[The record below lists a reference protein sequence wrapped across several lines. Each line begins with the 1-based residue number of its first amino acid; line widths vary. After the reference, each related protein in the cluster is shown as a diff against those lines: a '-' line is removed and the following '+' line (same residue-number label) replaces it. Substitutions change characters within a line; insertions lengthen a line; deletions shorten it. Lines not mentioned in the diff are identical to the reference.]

1 MHKVCLTPGSFSAL
15 RTPEKSASHSR
26 SSYRLI
32 LRTLNQSKSLLS
44 LGREL
49 CIRRL
54 TGAGCV
60 QITARQVLPELAR
73 GFGVRQSDGSV
84 CVLLPAGFPIVINTF
99 RKADFLVVD
108 MEAHEAI
115 FDLGLVNCAPGSI
128 ATT

>member
-1 MHKVCLTPGSFSAL
+1 MSAVSAADTHTAFTMAWNRRSLWAEYAL
-15 RTPEKSASHSR
+15 RPQE
-26 SSYRLI
+26 
-32 LRTLNQSKSLLS
+32 
-44 LGREL
+44 
-49 CIRRL
+49 L